1 MSMHGAKHA
10 LLQQFALVA
19 KTLSHPDRLEILEH
33 LAQRERSV
41 EALARRVGSPLANV
55 SHHLQLLRRAGLV
68 TTQRSGKFI
77 FYALAGDS
85 VLTLLA
91 ALRRVAE
98 TGLAEVERIRGSYFT
113 DRDSLEPVSHR
124 QLMERLRAGTVILL
138 DVRPADEY
146 AAGHLPGAL
155 NVPLDLLESRIAD
168 LDPSRDVVAY
178 CRGAYCILAFEAVAA
193 LRERGFRARRLA
205 DGLPEWKAAGLPVES
220 EARR

>member
-1 MSMHGAKHA
+1 
-10 LLQQFALVA
+10 V
-19 KTLSHPDRLEILEH
+19 
-33 LAQRERSV
+33 
-41 EALARRVGSPLANV
+41 
-55 SHHLQLLRRAGLV
+55 
-68 TTQRSGKFI
+68 
-77 FYALAGDS
+77 
-85 VLTLLA
+85 
-91 ALRRVAE
+91 
-98 TGLAEVERIRGSYFT
+98 
-113 DRDSLEPVSHR
+113 
-124 QLMERLRAGTVILL
+124 
-138 DVRPADEY
+138 PADEY